1 MTKIDQKDD
10 QDDQFRLQAIVKMTK
25 ITKKFVG
32 RLKASLKSTLKS
44 TLHVLVITL
53 AVFNDENLLDYFL
66 TSAYVLDVF
75 IHISGLFGL

>member
-32 RLKASLKSTLKS
+32 RLKRHLSLHLS
-44 TLHVLVITL
+44 LHFTC
-53 AVFNDENLLDYFL
+53 LL
-66 TSAYVLDVF
+66 
-75 IHISGLFGL
+75 